1 MLVVFPP
8 IFVAETKILTGYNCV
23 ALLNMSIRKMR
34 GFLEINK
41 LETSN
46 ENDGT
51 FELLN
56 GGYFSASRF

>member
-1 MLVVFPP
+1 MLVVLPP
-8 IFVAETKILTGYNCV
+8 IFMADTKILTGYNFV

-46 ENDGT
+46 ENDGA

-56 GGYFSASRF
+56 GGYFSASPF

>member
-1 MLVVFPP
+1 MLVVLPP
-8 IFVAETKILTGYNCV
+8 IFVVDTKILTGYNFV
-23 ALLNMSIRKMR
+23 ALLNMSIRTMR

-46 ENDGT
+46 ENDEA

-56 GGYFSASRF
+56 GGYFSAPPF